1 MNISSLEINE
11 SEYCIKLSKDAFD
24 LTLVRQLIKR
34 IQAEALFFSRTQ
46 TDEDDILSKR
56 SQREE
61 LEGYDNL
68 DDKQVKGFGLPVPG
82 QESRIC
88 AEPK

>member
-34 IQAEALFFSRTQ
+34 IQAEALFFKRDQ
-46 TDEDDILSKR
+46 VENDDILRNR

-61 LEGYDNL
+61 LEGYDYL
-68 DDKQVKGFGLPVPG
+68 EDK
-82 QESRIC
+82 
-88 AEPK
+88 

>member
-1 MNISSLEINE
+1 MNTSSLEINE
-11 SEYCIKLSKDAFD
+11 REYCIKLSKDAFD

-34 IQAEALFFSRTQ
+34 IQAEALFFSRSQ
-46 TDEDDILSKR
+46 NEDDDILSKR

-68 DDKQVKGFGLPVPG
+68 DDK
-82 QESRIC
+82 
-88 AEPK
+88 

>member
-34 IQAEALFFSRTQ
+34 IQAEALFFSRNQ
-46 TDEDDILSKR
+46 TEDDDILSKR
-56 SQREE
+56 SQRAE
-61 LEGYDNL
+61 LEGYDSL
-68 DDKQVKGFGLPVPG
+68 DDK
-82 QESRIC
+82 
-88 AEPK
+88 

>member
-11 SEYCIKLSKDAFD
+11 REYCIKLSKDAFD

-34 IQAEALFFSRTQ
+34 IQAEALFFSRNQ
-46 TDEDDILSKR
+46 VEEDDILSKR

-61 LEGYDNL
+61 LEGFDYL
-68 DDKQVKGFGLPVPG
+68 GDK
-82 QESRIC
+82 
-88 AEPK
+88 

>member
-61 LEGYDNL
+61 LEGYDSL
-68 DDKQVKGFGLPVPG
+68 DDK
-82 QESRIC
+82 
-88 AEPK
+88 